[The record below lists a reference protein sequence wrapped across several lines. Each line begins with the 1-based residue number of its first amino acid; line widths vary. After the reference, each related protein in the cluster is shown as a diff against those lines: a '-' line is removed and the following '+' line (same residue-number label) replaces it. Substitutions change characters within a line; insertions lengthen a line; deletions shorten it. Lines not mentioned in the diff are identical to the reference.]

1 MKLKEIEGFLQN
13 HIEGFFNRKFSSD
26 LEPVEVIAALEKEIS
41 RQGSSKALFDLPNCY
56 ELTIAEEDYHR
67 ICSQRI
73 IDSFYLA
80 VKRQIIRQNLL
91 MTRQLKILCRP
102 NSQQLKGTY
111 QLNSCYTNSHESNA
125 DDLTSNTIVLD
136 NRKIK
141 ENLSQTKHKSRL
153 AVLKVLKGSDK
164 NTSLELSERRIYLGR
179 LAKNDFILTDS
190 NVSRIH
196 ACITYENH
204 RHVISDCNSTNGTIV
219 NGERISSKILS
230 NFDKITIGET
240 MLSYEVI

>member
-1 MKLKEIEGFLQN
+1 MKLKEIESFLQN

-26 LEPVEVIAALEKEIS
+26 LETVEVITALEKEINK
-41 RQGSSKALFDLPNCY
+41 QGLAKELFDLPNCY

-73 IDSFYLA
+73 VDSLYAA
-80 VKRQIIRQNLL
+80 VERQIIRQNLL
-91 MTRQLKILCRP
+91 MTRQLKIICQP
-102 NSQQLKGTY
+102 SSQQIKGTY
-111 QLNSCYTNSHESNA
+111 KLKSFYVDDDENNA
-125 DDLTSNTIVLD
+125 DSLSADTIVLD

-141 ENLSQTKHKSRL
+141 ENLSRTKHQARL
-153 AVLKVLKGSDK
+153 AVLKVLQGADK

-204 RHVISDCNSTNGTIV
+204 RHVISDCNSTNGTMV
-219 NGERISSKILS
+219 NGKRVSSNILS
-230 NFDKITIGET
+230 NADKITIGET
-240 MLSYEVI
+240 MMLYEVI